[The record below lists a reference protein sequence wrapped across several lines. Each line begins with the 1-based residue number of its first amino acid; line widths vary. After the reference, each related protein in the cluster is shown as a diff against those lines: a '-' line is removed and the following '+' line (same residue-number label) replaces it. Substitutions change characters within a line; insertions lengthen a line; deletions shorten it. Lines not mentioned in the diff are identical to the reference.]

1 MVSMRFE
8 VSLQTAV
15 EGFVA
20 VVKELNLKKLKHAL
34 GPGRRR
40 RNGRAQAGRWQ
51 ALKGAAKARLG
62 RNIYERLSSNV

>member
-1 MVSMRFE
+1 MGFE

-20 VVKELNLKKLKHAL
+20 VVKELNLKKLNKRWA
-34 GPGRRR
+34 RR
-40 RNGRAQAGRWQ
+40 RNGRAQAGRRQ

-62 RNIYERLSSNV
+62 RNIDKRLSLTV

>member
-1 MVSMRFE
+1 MGFE

-34 GPGRRR
+34 GPSPQWPRAGWAAAGTERRR
-40 RNGRAQAGRWQ
+40 
-51 ALKGAAKARLG
+51 KGEAWT
-62 RNIYERLSSNV
+62 